1 MMGFG
6 FLGMFLFRGVLF
18 ALLVG
23 GIILVFRQTA
33 GIRLSCASPHGGS
46 GDGGP
51 TQRVRCDRWIAER
64 GRINCATYKLH
75 WH

>member
-6 FLGMFLFRGVLF
+6 FLGMFLFWGVLF

-33 GIRLSCASPHGGS
+33 GIRLSGGQHRTAARQILDERLTR
-46 GDGGP
+46 GEI
-51 TQRVRCDRWIAER
+51 TQEEYDAIRAQLER
-64 GRINCATYKLH
+64 
-75 WH
+75 